1 MDKHFEEAAKQK
13 VIDQMAALDKFEGAM
28 IAIADLYRR
37 KGGLFA
43 AVCAV
48 LDACRDYVPA
58 AQGIFEDFST
68 AASGYAS
75 GKHKTL
81 DDAFGES
88 RPSHWR
94 QDKRNFELEHGFEIV
109 ELVNDLCNAG
119 AVKPDVF
126 YTVGE
131 KFHKDGGV
139 IKGIYY
145 SSRKVRQRYNEEV
158 KSNNEVVRRTSNM
171 WSLKLHLEG
180 VYEAV
185 GLLLA
190 HDMCLEDALAAV
202 AEAAEE
208 DVAYVRESY
217 ERAIKNV
224 RELQSEVGRE

>member
-1 MDKHFEEAAKQK
+1 M
-13 VIDQMAALDKFEGAM
+13 
-28 IAIADLYRR
+28 
-37 KGGLFA
+37 
-43 AVCAV
+43 
-48 LDACRDYVPA
+48 
-58 AQGIFEDFST
+58 
-68 AASGYAS
+68 GYAS

-145 SSRKVRQRYNEEV
+145 SSRKVRQRLNEEV
-158 KSNNEVVRRTSNM
+158 KSINEVVRRTSNM

-202 AEAAEE
+202 ARLIATTAIDAAIAAGG
-208 DVAYVRESY
+208 DAGKIATAQAALTDGDSKRASGDYKDAVGKYKDAVANAEG
-217 ERAIKNV
+217 A
-224 RELQSEVGRE
+224 